1 MILSLIAFNMEEIP
15 CGITI
20 AVCVELTLELAALV
34 WAVLYVVL
42 EVI

>member
-1 MILSLIAFNMEEIP
+1 MIFSLIAFNMEEIP

-20 AVCVELTLELAALV
+20 AVCVELTLELAACV
-34 WAVLYVVL
+34 WLIGKFVM